1 MCIRDRVTVTV
12 EKGPKSEIISKF
24 NVTEN
29 EFEVFFGAKQQ
40 KTYILETSTDLN
52 QWNKVQVIEAKGD
65 KVSIKPEF
73 DFRSG
78 ARFFRVVEQP

>member
-1 MCIRDRVTVTV
+1 MGNFGVKFFQV
-12 EKGPKSEIISKF
+12 SKI
-24 NVTEN
+24 V
-29 EFEVFFGAKQQ
+29 GKQ

-52 QWNKVQVIEAKGD
+52 QWNTVQVIEAKRD